1 MADFNNAV
9 MTTEG
14 VSLLAKTAAGSARI
28 KFTKLATGSG
38 TYTETE
44 KMVENLQVRTSLKE
58 PKQEVP
64 FSSISMVSATCIKLT
79 AIISN
84 ETLISGYHVNEVGIF
99 AVDEMDRDAEPI
111 LYSIAVANVADYL
124 PPYNGL
130 VISTISQEYYATVNN
145 SSEVVIHTNLGA
157 VALAD
162 DLNALKKEV
171 RTNGKTFIASGGN
184 FEIPEL
190 GINKEATLKE
200 LCEAMVTYRIDN
212 NTNHVRVDWWI
223 NTASKIGNEVR
234 DRLNFTYG
242 NLNLICQNRTV
253 YLTLKKYY
261 DAENPAKVY
270 ICTYTKENN
279 ANSFS
284 VWTTLEDMTKTV
296 ERLEKAIEDA
306 EALRASPTVY
316 GMTKITNSAAVTD
329 STGLA
334 LAATE
339 KNATIGGT
347 LANQLAQLNTDFANL
362 TDHDVTKAKGAF
374 FQDGYSA
381 IVDSC
386 DGNGTHTALNVY
398 PALQGAIRTSWSTDF
413 DRTHN
418 EFYVGTVP
426 GAERA
431 AGLYACSNNSG
442 GDDSRDMFIRLVN
455 RRGRS
460 MDLHIYFYPDASVK
474 LAAYV
479 QQDDGTFVCVWALG

>member
-347 LANQLAQLNTDFANL
+347 LANQLAQLNTDYSNGWKTNPDTYVPVTYGEGFAAIN
-362 TDHDVTKAKGAF
+362 DVDQVRCSHLLNGLRCITGAMTTTKE
-374 FQDGYSA
+374 
-381 IVDSC
+381 IV
-386 DGNGTHTALNVY
+386 
-398 PALQGAIRTSWSTDF
+398 TSERITVVF
-413 DRTHN
+413 
-418 EFYVGTVP
+418 TVP
-426 GAERA
+426 SAFALTAED
-431 AGLYACSNNSG
+431 GMLYQKWISAVDTASGEAYNLLFSGNSVYGWG
-442 GDDSRDMFIRLVN
+442 GWTVPASRTL
-455 RRGRS
+455 G
-460 MDLHIYFYPDASVK
+460 IYLLY
-474 LAAYV
+474 
-479 QQDDGTFVCVWALG
+479 